1 MTPFVTASLG
11 SFSRGEGDKGID
23 DYFASAKEIREYIMQ
38 IIEPLLIGN
47 YRIVQDTGLYR
58 FTSDSVLL
66 SRFVKAKAGE
76 LVADFCAGCGIV
88 GLHFFAENTGIR
100 HVTLFELQ
108 KEMAELARRTVELNG
123 LYDLFTV
130 ENIAVQ
136 DIPPRYIEAFSLIL
150 CNPPYEK
157 GGFENAD
164 PKKAVCRKEL
174 ALPLE
179 ELVASAARCLKFGG
193 RFALVHRA
201 DRLSELFCTLHA
213 AGLEPKKLQLVAG
226 KEGAKPYLAL
236 VMAKKGGKS
245 GLEVLPTL
253 ANTAAAG
260 RMGADAAGNSAA
272 GPEAAEKTKIS
283 AADGKG
289 AAGEEI

>member
-1 MTPFVTASLG
+1 
-11 SFSRGEGDKGID
+11 
-23 DYFASAKEIREYIMQ
+23 MQ

-47 YRIVQDTGLYR
+47 YRIVQDTELYR

-66 SRFVKAKAGE
+66 ARFVRAKAGE
-76 LVADFCAGCGIV
+76 KVADFCAGCGIV
-88 GLHFFAENTGIR
+88 GLHFFAENTGIE

-108 KEMAELARRTVELNG
+108 NEMAELARRTVELNG

-174 ALPLE
+174 MLPLE

-213 AGLEPKKLQLVAG
+213 AGLEPKKLQLVSG

-236 VMAKKGGKS
+236 VMAKKGAKS

-253 ANTAAAG
+253 YNTAAAG
-260 RMGADAAGNSAA
+260 RMGAENGAGASENGAAGSA
-272 GPEAAEKTKIS
+272 EDAEKTKIS
-283 AADGKG
+283 AADGEG
-289 AAGEEI
+289 AFPTAAGEEI